1 MQVRKR
7 NKVFSIITKSFKQ
20 MKRTLSI
27 ILPAIFL
34 LILSCEKPIIEKPEN
49 LIKEDK
55 MVEMLT
61 DIHLAEAT
69 FSNRRYQDTLLS
81 KSSSANFYYSVLDK
95 YQIPDSVFEKS
106 FIFYA
111 SQPKKFEKMYRQ
123 VMNKINEME
132 QEFSGR
138 SNDVLELEPQN

>member
-1 MQVRKR
+1 M
-7 NKVFSIITKSFKQ
+7 KQ
-20 MKRTLSI
+20 KLSI
-27 ILPAIFL
+27 L
-34 LILSCEKPIIEKPEN
+34 LFFSLFWIVSCDKPVVEKPEN

-55 MVEMLT
+55 MVEMLK

-95 YQIPDSVFEKS
+95 YQVSDSVFEQS
-106 FIFYA
+106 FIYYA

-123 VMNKINEME
+123 VMNKLNEME

-138 SNDVLELEPQN
+138 SNDILELEQENR

>member
-1 MQVRKR
+1 M
-7 NKVFSIITKSFKQ
+7 KQ
-20 MKRTLSI
+20 NLSI
-27 ILPAIFL
+27 L
-34 LILSCEKPIIEKPEN
+34 LFFSLFWIVSCDKPEVGKPEN

-55 MVEMLT
+55 MIEMLK

-95 YQIPDSVFEKS
+95 YQVPDSVFEKS
-106 FIFYA
+106 FIYYA

-123 VMNKINEME
+123 VMNQLNEME

-138 SNDVLELEPQN
+138 SNDILELEQETR

>member
-1 MQVRKR
+1 MKH
-7 NKVFSIITKSFKQ
+7 KLYILLFFSLFWIV
-20 MKRTLSI
+20 
-27 ILPAIFL
+27 
-34 LILSCEKPIIEKPEN
+34 SCDKPVVEKPEN

-55 MVEMLT
+55 MIEMLK

-95 YQIPDSVFEKS
+95 YQVPDSVFEKS
-106 FIFYA
+106 FIYYS

-123 VMNKINEME
+123 VMNQLNEME
-132 QEFSGR
+132 QDFSGR
-138 SNDVLELEPQN
+138 SNDILELEQENR